1 MSISDWWSRISRGRL
16 DHQVELIYSN
26 QLEIK
31 RQLDRVEVMTEWLY
45 SREADIARR
54 SIDISEDK

>member
-16 DHQVELIYSN
+16 DYQMELIYSN

-45 SREADIARR
+45 SREADPTRR
-54 SIDISEDK
+54 SIDTSEDK

>member
-45 SREADIARR
+45 SREAGPTRR